1 MNFLRKPYDK
11 LSPETRRYVR
21 NLFPGY
27 ILRWYAHHNT
37 DVYIFSY
44 PKCGRT
50 WLRLMIGRAITL
62 HFNLPLEEDVLLLNF
77 KKRIHPDIPR
87 IRVEHDDR
95 PMLKRP
101 DELLAD
107 KSKYKNKNIVF
118 LVRDPRDVII
128 SNYFEF
134 KKRRHLFNTGQ
145 NDKQNDE
152 PDINLGEFIRS
163 DRGGID
169 TIIAYFNIWAVNR
182 NVPKSF
188 LLVRYE
194 DLRSDPNKELE
205 KTLRFL
211 GLADIAVETI
221 EKAVEFASFE
231 NMRRMEIDGT
241 FQSTMLK
248 PGDISDPDSYKTRKG
263 KVKGYRD
270 HLNVSEVNLLNQKI
284 NDSLSS
290 YFGYNA

>member
-1 MNFLRKPYDK
+1 MNFFRKPYDK

-27 ILRWYAHHNT
+27 VLRWNVHHNT
-37 DVYIFSY
+37 DVYILSY

-62 HFNLPLEEDVLLLNF
+62 HFNLPLDEDVLLLNF
-77 KKRIHPDIPR
+77 KKRIHPNVPR

-95 PMLKRP
+95 PMLKQP
-101 DELLAD
+101 TELQSD
-107 KSKYKNKNIVF
+107 KSRYKNKSIIF

-134 KKRRHLFNTGQ
+134 IKRSHLFNTDR
-145 NDKQNDE
+145 NDKHSRELN
-152 PDINLGEFIRS
+152 INLSEFIQS
-163 DRGGID
+163 NRGGIE

-182 NVPKSF
+182 NVPRNF

-194 DLRSDPNKELE
+194 DLRLNPIKELE
-205 KTLRFL
+205 KTLQFL
-211 GLADIAVETI
+211 GLMDIQLETI
-221 EKAVEFASFE
+221 EQAVDYASFE
-231 NMRRMEIDGT
+231 NMRRMEINGT
-241 FQSTMLK
+241 FQSAMMK
-248 PGDISDPDSYKTRKG
+248 PGNTTDPDSYKTRKG
-263 KVKGYRD
+263 KVEGYRD
-270 HLNVSEVNLLNQKI
+270 HLNASDVNFLNQKI
-284 NDSLSS
+284 NTSLSS